1 MDNKQLTKL
10 LSYFIMGD
18 GGVYTRNGKTD
29 SAYFVMNMKA
39 ENKDY
44 IDWVDSVLKTFVGTR
59 QTDRKDYNTDG
70 CNRQPQIRL
79 ESKTH
84 PKLATLRHRIYTEK
98 YKGIDP
104 HALKMLDWEALAILY
119 MCDGS
124 LCEDKPNPKKGL
136 VNSSW
141 NLTLNMKRLSY
152 GDQLLLKKAIKDKL
166 DLEFNINRQN
176 SYYYLRLR
184 SKDVVKFCKGVEP
197 YMKESFKYKIR
208 VIDPLK
214 EGGDTVCSA
223 QQCAEVG
230 RNDQS
235 RENSHE

>member
-18 GGVYTRNGKTD
+18 GGVYTRNDKT
-29 SAYFVMNMKA
+29 AYFVMNMKS

-44 IDWVDSVLKTFVGTR
+44 IDWVEKTLNEFVGTK
-59 QTDRKDYNTDG
+59 QYDRKDYNTDG

-79 ESKTH
+79 ESKVH
-84 PKLATLRHRIYTEK
+84 PKLMTLRERIYTDK

-104 HALKMLDWEALAILY
+104 HALKMLDWESVAILY

-124 LCEDKPNPKKGL
+124 LCEEKPNPKKGL
-136 VNSSW
+136 INSSW

-152 GDQLLLKKAIKDKL
+152 GDQFLLKKALKEKL
-166 DLEFNINRQN
+166 DVEFNINRQGP
-176 SYYYLRLR
+176 YYYLRLR
-184 SKDVVKFCKGVEP
+184 TKDVIKFCRGVEP
-197 YMKESFKYKIR
+197 FMKESFKYKIR
-208 VIDPLK
+208 VIDPSN
-214 EGGDTVCSA
+214 EGGEIVCSE
-223 QQCAEVG
+223 QQCSEIG

-235 RENSHE
+235 LSENYE